1 MSMIVR
7 ASESLHWYTREGAP
21 MYQVQ
26 AAKGGM
32 RATTLRDARKLNL
45 VPSVTT
51 IMSCAAKPGLEAWKL
66 NQMLLAALTLPKAPE
81 ETMDSYA
88 HRVAQDSKEQA
99 RAAAERGTE
108 IHAALEG
115 WYEGT
120 IIGDKVDYQTAVAEA
135 IKKEFGDHNWST
147 EKSFASKL
155 GYGGKVDLHTKDGDG
170 IVIDFKTKDFGP
182 DDKVD
187 AYSDNA
193 MQLAAYRVGLGLL
206 NAECANVFVSRNHP
220 GLIKMIKWS
229 QEDLKKHWSMFVCLL
244 YFWKFK
250 NDYEPPKNL
259 QLIDSEGS

>member
-66 NQMLLAALTLPKAPE
+66 NQMLLAALTLPKAPD

-135 IKKEFGDHNWST
+135 VKNEFGDHNWST

-155 GYGGKVDLHTKDGDG
+155 GYGGKIDLHTLDDEG
-170 IVIDFKTKDFGP
+170 IFIDFKTKEFDSIEQVATF
-182 DDKVD
+182 DEHH
-187 AYSDNA
+187 
-193 MQLAAYRVGLGLL
+193 MQLAAYREGMEKPKAL
-206 NAECANVFVSRNHP
+206 CANVFVSVSKP
-220 GLIKMIKWS
+220 GLVAVVRHS
-229 QEDLKKHWSMFVCLL
+229 EDELQRGWLMFQALLAFWQAKH
-244 YFWKFK
+244 
-250 NDYEPPKNL
+250 NHH
-259 QLIDSEGS
+259 